1 MYGYLNSQEVVTRI
15 RSISANVKLELR
27 NAAQLTKSPN
37 VKLEALWDQYLADKF
52 ATMETNGR
60 KWIEER
66 LKTDTDKQ
74 LTATIDKY
82 RKMSSELK
90 KKESTLVKDPLAH
103 AKKQKV
109 EQNRLE
115 KVLKQHQA
123 DVTAQQKTVD
133 QLRIDRTE
141 LSAKIKK
148 ATQPVAKQDFEKK
161 RDNVG
166 KKIIAAKNQVH
177 RKQKLVGATQRAIH
191 ELYSYSVGLILMNLE
206 KDQKTIAE
214 YRKVV
219 LTLKMPRP

>member
-103 AKKQKV
+103 AKKQNV
-109 EQNRLE
+109 EKNRLD
-115 KVLKQHQA
+115 KIKKQRQA
-123 DVTAQQKTVD
+123 DVTAQQKIVD
-133 QLRIDRTE
+133 QLRMDRAA
-141 LSAKIKK
+141 LSTKIKR
-148 ATQPVAKQDFEKK
+148 ATEPVVKQSFAKQRDDVAKKLK
-161 RDNVG
+161 
-166 KKIIAAKNQVH
+166 AAKNQVH
-177 RKQKLVGATQRAIH
+177 QKQKLVDGTQRAIH
-191 ELYSYSVGLILMNLE
+191 ELYSYSVQDILTNLD
-206 KDQKTIAE
+206 KDKKIIAE

-219 LTLKMPRP
+219 STLRMPRP